1 MKQKKKTIK
10 PFFFDLSRKDKK
22 LFMKNVED
30 ILQNKNFILGKYTK
44 NFELEF
50 AKKNNSNYAVAVN
63 SGTTAL
69 EILISY
75 NTKFLKCK
83 VAVQSNTN
91 FATIASIIR
100 SNGYPVYLDMDPNYL
115 SPTYNNVIE
124 KYKKFKFSGLVWVH
138 IAGIINPDFFRVQK
152 FCKEKNIFLVE
163 DCAHAHGSV
172 YKKVNA
178 GNFGSG
184 GAFSFFPTKVMTTME
199 GGMIT
204 TNNSKIRDYAISMRN
219 QGKGKQNFGCYHID
233 MGNSWRMLEISAAMG
248 IIQLKNL
255 NRNLK
260 IRKTIEKIYS
270 DKLKNSSIKFSKTQH
285 MSLAS
290 NYKFVIYGKSKFHS
304 EKVKKL
310 LAKKNIFCGGGV
322 YELPCHSQPVFKKY
336 RKYANNLTLTE
347 NYCEKQ
353 ICPPIHHGMKK
364 IDAINCINEFIK
376 VYEKI

>member
-1 MKQKKKTIK
+1 MKIKKKEIK

-115 SPTYNNVIE
+115 SPTYKNVIE

-138 IAGIINPDFFRVQK
+138 IGGIINPDFFRVQK
-152 FCKEKNIFLVE
+152 FCKKNNIFLVE

-172 YKKVNA
+172 YKNVNA

-233 MGNSWRMLEISAAMG
+233 MGNSWRMLEISAALG

-255 NRNLK
+255 NKNLK
-260 IRKTIEKIYS
+260 IRKNIEKIYS

-290 NYKFVIYGKSKFHS
+290 NYKFVIYGKNENHS
-304 EKVKKL
+304 QKIKTELKKE
-310 LAKKNIFCGGGV
+310 NIFCGGGV
-322 YELPCHSQPVFKKY
+322 YELACHSQPVFKKY
-336 RKYANNLTLTE
+336 KKFIKDLRNTNI
-347 NYCEKQ
+347 YCKKQ
-353 ICPPIHHGMKK
+353 ICLPIHHGMTKE
-364 IDAINCINEFIK
+364 DAKRCILRFIET
-376 VYEKI
+376 YERV